1 MCERFEPRGNV
12 KSGLSLIVRV
22 NVVLNRTVIVDS
34 RVIRDF
40 KIQRRGRQRERQK
53 TNKQTNKKQ

>member
-1 MCERFEPRGNV
+1 MFGPEAARIRV
-12 KSGLSLIVRV
+12 LIVSV
-22 NVVLNRTVIVDS
+22 AAVVPSSGRRAWS

-53 TNKQTNKKQ
+53 SSRFL